1 MDEGNGKREV
11 ESEGE
16 EVTGEYR
23 RMGAHRKRK
32 RKGRVKRE
40 ARNNPREMEGR

>member
-1 MDEGNGKREV
+1 MDEGNGKGEAEREV
-11 ESEGE
+11 E

-23 RMGAHRKRK
+23 RMGTHRRRR

-40 ARNNPREMEGR
+40 IRNNPREMEER